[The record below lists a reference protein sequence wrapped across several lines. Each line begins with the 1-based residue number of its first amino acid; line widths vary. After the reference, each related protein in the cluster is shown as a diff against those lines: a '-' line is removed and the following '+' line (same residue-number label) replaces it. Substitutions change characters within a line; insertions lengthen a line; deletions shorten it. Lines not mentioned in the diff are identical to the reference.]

1 MKHVYFHVAI
11 ISFFITTSLLIISF
25 KSAAQCPHGYV
36 PSGVAFDT
44 TISFS
49 SGRVFAELKFPKFD
63 PQVGMVTCARL
74 TMEMTATMENLSFE
88 NRNFLISN
96 TAEADFSR
104 EDTLSGPGLSS
115 PLLNSESKAYGP
127 YTLGPRDAVNNA
139 GDDYIQVGPEE
150 IFTKSVSTIIT
161 DAADLAVFYGP
172 VGDSLVYNYS
182 VDSKTETSVTGNW
195 VGGAET
201 SGTVTYRLEYCYCP
215 VEILP
220 VNVYDF
226 KVKKITGDKAELSW
240 KGAIDPSS
248 YYYEIEYSTDGS
260 NFTSAGIVEKQTEGS
275 ASISYNYLFTK
286 NDFNETYYFR
296 IKQKFP
302 NGKSLLTDTRS
313 IRFNELNL
321 SEFSLYPNPSNGIIG
336 IKFDKNITGKL
347 LVLITNPQGQILYNR
362 QIEISDNNYRQ
373 VTVLQRGMYWIKVT
387 DVAGQRSYVNQL
399 FIK

>member
-1 MKHVYFHVAI
+1 MKQIYPRLPVILYI
-11 ISFFITTSLLIISF
+11 ITAVLFNLPLKSFS
-25 KSAAQCPHGYV
+25 QCPNGFV

-44 TISFS
+44 TITFL

-63 PQVGMVTCARL
+63 PQAGMVTCARL
-74 TMEMTATMENLSFE
+74 TMEMSSTMENLSFE
-88 NRNFLISN
+88 NRNFGITN

-104 EDTLSGPGLSS
+104 EDTLTGPGLSS
-115 PLLNSESKAYGP
+115 PLLNSESKTYGP
-127 YTLGPRDAVNNA
+127 YTLQPRDLINNS
-139 GDDYIQVGPEE
+139 GDDYVQVGPEQ
-150 IFTKSVSTIIT
+150 IFTTTKTTIIT
-161 DAADLAVFYGP
+161 NVSDLAVFYGP
-172 VGDSLVYNYS
+172 VGDSLIYNYS
-182 VDSKTETSVTGNW
+182 VDSKTTTNVTGNW

-201 SGTVTYRLEYCYCP
+201 SGSVTYRLEYCYCP

-220 VNVYDF
+220 VNVYEF
-226 KVKKITGDKAELSW
+226 KAKKIDGNKAELSW
-240 KGAIDPSS
+240 KASNDPSI

-260 NFTSAGIVEKQTEGS
+260 NFTNAGIVEKQSAGS

-296 IKQKFP
+296 IKQRFS
-302 NGKSLLTDTRS
+302 NGKSLLSTIKS
-313 IRFNELNL
+313 ISFRELNP

-347 LVLITNPQGQILYNR
+347 SVIITNVQGQTVYNK

-373 VTVLQRGMYWIKVT
+373 ITTLQRGMYWVKVT
-387 DVAGQRSYVNQL
+387 DVMGQESFVNQL